1 MEDNEMKRD
10 YSEAE
15 LVEMAIKRIK
25 LKRGLYSNIAAFVFV
40 NIFLAFLYHFL
51 KMGNFNDGR
60 PWYLWVTSGWGLG
73 LAFHIFETHQEIKV
87 KLSTNVVDKELERL
101 KNNLEDE

>member
-1 MEDNEMKRD
+1 MEDNELKRN
-10 YSEAE
+10 YSEEE

-51 KMGNFNDGR
+51 EMGNLNDGK
-60 PWYLWVTSGWGLG
+60 PWYLWVTSAWGLG
-73 LAFHIFETHQEIKV
+73 IAFHVFETFQEIRV
-87 KLSTNVVDKELERL
+87 KLSTNVVDRELERL
-101 KNNLEDE
+101 RKKLEEE